1 MMTVLF
7 TIVTILSKRLSRF
20 NAARIR
26 MKTSTRLDIDHLP
39 RISLLDGPTPIQ
51 HLWRLE
57 TRLGKALAGVRIY
70 IKRDDHILFAGGGN
84 KVRKLE
90 FLMGAALADGC
101 DTVIATG
108 GLQSNHARLTAA
120 AAARVGIDCELV
132 LGRVVPRED
141 DEYEQNG
148 NILLDKIFGAKLQIL
163 DRGQNASDF
172 VYERAGKLAQ
182 AGKKVA
188 VIPMGGSS
196 AVGALGYARCAE
208 EILAAEIELDIQFE
222 KILIPNGSSG
232 THAGLA
238 AGLSALGRSADM
250 VRSYSVLGEEEATTT
265 TTLLLANGA
274 LDLLGC
280 DRIRSCAI
288 DICGEHRGAGYGIPT
303 DEAMDVI
310 GLLAKAE
317 GILLDPVYSAKAFAG
332 MLHDIR
338 QGAFKPG
345 SNVLFVHT
353 GGTPGL
359 YAYRSEF

>member
-1 MMTVLF
+1 
-7 TIVTILSKRLSRF
+7 
-20 NAARIR
+20 
-26 MKTSTRLDIDHLP
+26 MKTIARLDIDHLP

-51 HLWRLE
+51 RLCRLE

-70 IKRDDHILFAGGGN
+70 IKRDDQIMFAGGGN

-90 FLMGAALADGC
+90 YLMGAALADGC

-120 AAARVGIDCELV
+120 AAARVGMECELV
-132 LGRVVPRED
+132 LGRVVDRED
-141 DEYEQNG
+141 AEYEQNG
-148 NILLDKIFGAKLQIL
+148 NILLDKIFGAKLHLL
-163 DRGQNASDF
+163 DRGQNASDL
-172 VYERAGKLAQ
+172 VYERAGTLAE

-188 VIPMGGSS
+188 FIPMGGSS

-208 EILAAEIELDIQFE
+208 EIITAEIDLDFQFD

-238 AGLSALGRSADM
+238 AGFSALGRSADV
-250 VRSYSVLGEEEATTT
+250 VRSYAVLGEEEATTT

-280 DRIRSCAI
+280 DPINISAL
-288 DICGEHRGAGYGIPT
+288 DISGEHRGTGYGIPT
-303 DEAMDVI
+303 AEAMSVI

-338 QGAFKPG
+338 KGAFSPG
-345 SNVLFVHT
+345 SNLLFVHT

-359 YAYRSEF
+359 YAYRSEFN